1 MMEDN
6 DNSRNQLNRKK
17 QNKINETKK
26 SVHYTDKIRIINI

>member
-26 SVHYTDKIRIINI
+26 FIIQIK